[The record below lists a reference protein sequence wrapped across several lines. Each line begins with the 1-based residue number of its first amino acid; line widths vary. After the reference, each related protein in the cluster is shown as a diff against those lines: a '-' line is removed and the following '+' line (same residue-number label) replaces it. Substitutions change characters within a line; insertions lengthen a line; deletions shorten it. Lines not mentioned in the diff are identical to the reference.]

1 MRTYY
6 QKVDLRSRSAM
17 TKFLSEHFRYPT
29 MNSWNR
35 STSYANNVKIFN
47 LGLSGREE
55 DKLYE
60 LIEMTEFYDRIN
72 MMLSDYAME
81 HNYSWQAGF
90 NGRSGGYL
98 VLYQGYSKR
107 SEYKSFCTKCGQRNF
122 KTVEETGHCRCGRC
136 GMDTR
141 VNYST
146 PPMEYGVFP
155 GRGTDM
161 CEDFEDWD
169 IYSLRQ
175 RVALVQDFDRLC
187 DNILSEV
194 KNMVTNYEIEEDV
207 IYVPQKVK
215 VLKEAVSA

>member
-1 MRTYY
+1 M
-6 QKVDLRSRSAM
+6 RSRSAM
-17 TKFLSEHFRYPT
+17 TEFLTEHFRYPT
-29 MNSWNR
+29 MNSWNQ

-47 LGLSGREE
+47 LGLSGKEV

-60 LIEMTEFYDRIN
+60 LIEMNEFYDRIGILLN
-72 MMLSDYAME
+72 AYAVQ
-81 HNYSWQAGF
+81 HNYLWQAGF

-107 SEYKSFCTKCGQRNF
+107 SEYKSFCTTCGQRNF
-122 KTVEETGHCRCGRC
+122 RTVEETGNCRCGRC

-146 PPMEYGVFP
+146 PPLECGTYP

-175 RVALVQDFDRLC
+175 RAALVQDFDRLC
-187 DNILSEV
+187 DDILSVV
-194 KNMVTNYEIEEDV
+194 KNIVTNYEIDENV
-207 IYVPQKVK
+207 VYVPQRIK
-215 VLKEAVSA
+215 VLKEAVST